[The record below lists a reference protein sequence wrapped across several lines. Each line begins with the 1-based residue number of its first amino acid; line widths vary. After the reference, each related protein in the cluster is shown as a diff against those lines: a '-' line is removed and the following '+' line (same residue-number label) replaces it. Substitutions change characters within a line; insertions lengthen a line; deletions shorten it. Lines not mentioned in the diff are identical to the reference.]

1 MESILFWK
9 NYFMLLKRLHL
20 KPGPRPW
27 TRTLK
32 NLDPEKSGPWKS
44 LTWKTMTQKK
54 LDPEKSGPEKPG
66 PWKIWILKNLGYEKR
81 RKQLDAEKQ
90 IRRPHGI
97 IYWILKSA
105 KKRLVSQSNS
115 EGFLISVWFVLF
127 HHTFS
132 KESLEVDLKW
142 NLLKWNWLLFKNSFH
157 WSKGLLH
164 QKGKNSLSDLSH
176 DVRKFFSANES
187 YYFFFFIKDLNPVA
201 VTHAF
206 L

>member
-127 HHTFS
+127 HHTS
-132 KESLEVDLKW
+132 QKSHLKW
-142 NLLKWNWLLFKNSFH
+142 IWSGTFWSGIDCFSRILSIGQKVFYIKKEKILCLIFLTMYENSFQQTSRITFSFLLK
-157 WSKGLLH
+157 
-164 QKGKNSLSDLSH
+164 
-176 DVRKFFSANES
+176 
-187 YYFFFFIKDLNPVA
+187 I
-201 VTHAF
+201 
-206 L
+206 

>member
-1 MESILFWK
+1 METWNQFYFERTILCFWK
-9 NYFMLLKRLHL
+9 ATSKT
-20 KPGPRPW
+20 W
-27 TRTLK
+27 TQT
-32 NLDPEKSGPWKS
+32 LDP
-44 LTWKTMTQKK
+44 
-54 LDPEKSGPEKPG
+54 DPEKPG
-66 PWKIWILKNLGYEKR
+66 SWKIWTLKNLGYEKR

-97 IYWILKSA
+97 IYQILKSA

-187 YYFFFFIKDLNPVA
+187 YYFFIFIKDLNPVA

>member
-1 MESILFWK
+1 METWNQFYFERTILCFWK
-9 NYFMLLKRLHL
+9 ATSKTWTQTLDPDSE
-20 KPGPRPW
+20 KPGSWKIW
-27 TRTLK
+27 TLKNLDLK
-32 NLDPEKSGPWKS
+32 NLDPEK
-44 LTWKTMTQKK
+44 T
-54 LDPEKSGPEKPG
+54 G
-66 PWKIWILKNLGYEKR
+66 PWKIWTWKTWAMKNAGNNWMQKN
-81 RKQLDAEKQ
+81 
-90 IRRPHGI
+90 RRPHGI
-97 IYWILKSA
+97 IYQILKSA

-187 YYFFFFIKDLNPVA
+187 YYFFIFIKDLNPIA